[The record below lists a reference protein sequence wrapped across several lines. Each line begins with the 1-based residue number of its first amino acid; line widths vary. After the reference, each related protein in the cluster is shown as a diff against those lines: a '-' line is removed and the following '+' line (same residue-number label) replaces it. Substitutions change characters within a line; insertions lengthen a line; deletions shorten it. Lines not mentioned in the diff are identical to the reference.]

1 MENENK
7 VMQET
12 AVNMADENETKQPA
26 TEDRC
31 PKCQALIGEG
41 QTFCPECG
49 TSFKKLCPN
58 CKSELRDGQSFCP
71 ECGQKVEVCLDSNEN
86 PAISRFNSDVEKRKR
101 KSKVLPVVLTIILI
115 IAGIGGYFTYYSIQS
130 KNREEKIK
138 AYLDDAKSFYSSVI
152 ISGSNME
159 TVGNAIQSAWK
170 KYINS
175 SSYGAYYNG
184 EYIYSVD
191 SAVEAAQNEQSG
203 KISSVRSGDSSIAS
217 TYKSLLTIPETENQ
231 ELQEIKDTVKDVYDA
246 YKNMYDCVITPSGNY
261 SSWTSD
267 FSDADSKLGSAIKDL
282 GGLLN

>member
-12 AVNMADENETKQPA
+12 AVNGSVENETKQPA

-71 ECGQKVEVCLDSNEN
+71 ECGQKVEAHLDSNEN
-86 PAISRFNSDVEKRKR
+86 PAISRFNSAVKKRKR
-101 KSKVLPVVLTIILI
+101 KSKVLPVMLTIILI
-115 IAGIGGYFTYYSIQS
+115 IVGIGGYFTYSSIQS

-138 AYLDDAKSFYSSVI
+138 AYLDDAKSFYNAILS
-152 ISGSNME
+152 SGSDME
-159 TVGNAIQSAWK
+159 NIGNAIKSAWNE
-170 KYINS
+170 YINS
-175 SSYGAYYNG
+175 GSYGTYYNG

-191 SAVEAAQNEQSG
+191 SAVKAAQNEQSG

-217 TYKSLLTIPETENQ
+217 MYKSLLTIPETENQ
-231 ELQEIKDTVKDVYDA
+231 ELQEIKDTVKEVYDA
-246 YKNMYDCVITPSGNY
+246 YKSMYDYVITPSGNY
-261 SSWTSD
+261 TYWLAAVMT
-267 FSDADSKLGSAIKDL
+267 ADSKLVSAIKDFER
-282 GGLLN
+282 LLN